1 MISETAFCLKYWSS
15 TYLRQTSNLNGGNP
29 LKQKP
34 RWEQTMAMRT
44 HGGDKS
50 SKGKNI
56 PLVNLGL
63 IPILISLIDLLKGEQ
78 V

>member
-1 MISETAFCLKYWSS
+1 MSQILELYIFEVDVKSEWWQPFETKAWMG
-15 TYLRQTSNLNGGNP
+15 TDN
-29 LKQKP
+29 
-34 RWEQTMAMRT
+34 TMAMRT